1 MTSTVAP
8 SDAETTA
15 QCDLGIGGMTCASCV
30 ARVERALQ
38 RVPGVVSASVN
49 LATESARVQW
59 RADPTLAAELP
70 ARLQRA
76 IRDAGYDPRP
86 LDEDTDA
93 AQAAQDAA
101 LRREGWWVLAG
112 LLLAL
117 PLVAPM
123 LLQPLGVH
131 AMLPPLWQA
140 LLATPVQFG
149 LGARF
154 YRAGWQALRHG
165 SGNMELLVALGT
177 SAAWGMS
184 VWLWWRAPSGTEPH
198 LYFEAAAMVIALV
211 RLGKWLE
218 ARAKR
223 RTLAAIRALQALRPE
238 RAHLLPDGVRRDAV
252 VDVPVSELL
261 PDDRV
266 LVRPGER
273 IPADGVIERGRTQ
286 VDESLLTGEPLPVE
300 KAEGDAVTGG
310 SLNGDGAIEVRVTAT
325 GAQSM
330 LQRII
335 ALVQDAQAHKAPVQQ
350 TVDRVAAVFV
360 PVVVVVALTT
370 AVLWGTVGGAPLES
384 AVLNAVAVLVIAC
397 PCALGLATP
406 TAIMAG
412 TGAAAR
418 HGILVKDAQALEA
431 AHKVRTVA
439 FDKTGTL
446 TLGRPRLLALAPAEG
461 VDEQAA
467 LRTAAALQM
476 GSSHPL
482 AQAVLAAIGE
492 GQPEPAE
499 AVQAV
504 PGRGVQGR
512 VQGVSLALGSPGWMV
527 ELGCRWTG
535 EGLPARWA
543 ELQALAQRDGA
554 TLAVLAWHDDPVW
567 RPLALLAFADEP
579 RPTAAAAIAALR
591 ARGIGVVMIS
601 GDQRASAEAMARRL
615 GLRPEAGEV
624 RAEVLPADKVSVVRE
639 WQAVAGPV
647 AMVGDGVNDAPAL
660 AAADVGMAMGSGT
673 DVAMHAAGIT
683 LLRGDPALVPA
694 ALDISARTVRKIRQN
709 LFWAFIYNVAGIP
722 LAALGWLD
730 PVLAGAAM
738 AASSVSVVS
747 NALWL
752 TRWRPAPL
760 PPAAPH

>member
-1 MTSTVAP
+1 
-8 SDAETTA
+8 
-15 QCDLGIGGMTCASCV
+15 
-30 ARVERALQ
+30 
-38 RVPGVVSASVN
+38 
-49 LATESARVQW
+49 
-59 RADPTLAAELP
+59 
-70 ARLQRA
+70 
-76 IRDAGYDPRP
+76 
-86 LDEDTDA
+86 
-93 AQAAQDAA
+93 
-101 LRREGWWVLAG
+101 
-112 LLLAL
+112 
-117 PLVAPM
+117 
-123 LLQPLGVH
+123 
-131 AMLPPLWQA
+131 
-140 LLATPVQFG
+140 
-149 LGARF
+149 
-154 YRAGWQALRHG
+154 
-165 SGNMELLVALGT
+165 MELLVALGT

-360 PVVVVVALTT
+360 PVVVVVALAT

-512 VQGVSLALGSPGWMV
+512 VQGVSLALGSPGWMA

-543 ELQALAQRDGA
+543 EVQALAQRDGA
-554 TLAVLAWHDDPVW
+554 TLAVLAWHDDSVW

-730 PVLAGAAM
+730 PVFAGAAM

-752 TRWRPAPL
+752 TRWHPAPL
-760 PPAAPH
+760 PPAAPHSGGGARPDRPGRLTSRQAQRCQPRFEGVEQALHVHLGRDRAAQQHAMKGRQQHTAVE

>member
-1 MTSTVAP
+1 MTSTVVP
-8 SDAETTA
+8 SDAETTG

-76 IRDAGYDPRP
+76 IRDAGYDPRS

-360 PVVVVVALTT
+360 PVVVVVALAT

-476 GSSHPL
+476 GSNHPL

-512 VQGVSLALGSPGWMV
+512 VQGVSLALGSPGWMA

-543 ELQALAQRDGA
+543 EVQALAQRDGA

-730 PVLAGAAM
+730 PVFAGAAM

-752 TRWRPAPL
+752 TRWHPAPL